1 MGLVRYNPNIHHR
14 HSTRLKGYDYSREGL
29 YFITVCIQNRECLLG
44 EISNGEMILNEY
56 GETVQKVW
64 NELPRHYM
72 NIQLGEFIV
81 MPNHIHG
88 IIIINN
94 DDNND
99 GGGNV
104 GAGFKLAPTAT
115 ATKKHGLPEIVRAL
129 KTFSAKQINK
139 IRNTA
144 GEKVWQRNYYEHI
157 IRNAN
162 AHHKIAAYI
171 LDNPAKW
178 LNDKFYMQ

>member
-1 MGLVRYNPNIHHR
+1 
-14 HSTRLKGYDYSREGL
+14 
-29 YFITVCIQNRECLLG
+29 
-44 EISNGEMILNEY
+44 
-56 GETVQKVW
+56 
-64 NELPRHYM
+64 
-72 NIQLGEFIV
+72 

-94 DDNND
+94 D
-99 GGGNV
+99 GGV
-104 GAGFKLAPTAT
+104 GAGFKPAPTTT

-139 IRNTA
+139 IRNIA

-157 IRNAN
+157 IRNAD

-171 LDNPAKW
+171 LDNPAK
-178 LNDKFYMQ
+178 

>member
-1 MGLVRYNPNIHHR
+1 MDLVRYNPNIHHR
-14 HSTRLKGYDYSREGL
+14 HSIRLKGYDYSREGL

-44 EISNGEMILNEY
+44 EILNGEMILNEY
-56 GETVQKVW
+56 GEIIQKVW

-88 IIIINN
+88 IIVIT
-94 DDNND
+94 DN
-99 GGGNV
+99 GGNGDV
-104 GAGFKLAPTAT
+104 GAGLKPAPTA
-115 ATKKHGLPEIVRAL
+115 ATTTMKKHGLPEIVRAL

-139 IRNTA
+139 IRNIA

-157 IRNAN
+157 IRNAD